1 MMPKSPSISGASR
14 SRKTSSTVNFM
25 GGAVDD
31 VSVQKTLAMALC
43 SGLRCAKWGEVAFE
57 TNQDVLTAILL
68 NVIRKDRG
76 LGFSPLDFNNKEIV
90 LMDLA
95 SEKLSMKTFKINVA
109 YQTRESFLKEW
120 KKFKSN
126 SEFVLGKGTQLLYLK
141 SVEGNILSCMTSGA
155 ATCPTF
161 TVGNVDAGFYRL
173 QLRGIVGIGDDKGAE
188 VSYMSAPIKFV
199 SHPSNFPFS
208 SQSLPSWTAMGTRL
222 TSTAAPWASMC
233 LNRFKSTCCF
243 LFPWR

>member
-1 MMPKSPSISGASR
+1 MTPKSPSISGTSR

-188 VSYMSAPIKFV
+188 VS
-199 SHPSNFPFS
+199 
-208 SQSLPSWTAMGTRL
+208 
-222 TSTAAPWASMC
+222 
-233 LNRFKSTCCF
+233 
-243 LFPWR
+243 